1 MGGSRVGAMVKCEE
15 HRAKP
20 FGPAS
25 LFTALLAGVTAR
37 LVTARLVTARLVT
50 ARLVT
55 ASRRERRYGGRLL
68 PAGLMKRAG
77 RPRAGRAGGPDLYQ
91 KRARPRGGSER
102 IPVVPVPESPP
113 STAGRLGLHG
123 NG

>member
-25 LFTALLAGVTAR
+25 LFTALLAG
-37 LVTARLVTARLVT
+37 VTARLVT